1 MIELEKTYLAKKL
14 PKGLAKCDSKQ
25 IVDIYLPANRIHPV
39 LRLRQNGAKYELT
52 KKTPVANNDA
62 SRQREQTIVLD
73 GAEFQ
78 QLNQLTGKR
87 VSKIRYFY
95 KSGKFTAEIDV
106 FQEDLKGLVLVDFE
120 FSSSAEKEAFVPPDF
135 CLADVTAETFV
146 AGGMIC
152 GKKYSDLAVALNKFG
167 YKKLFL

>member
-1 MIELEKTYLAKKL
+1 MIELEKTYLAKNF
-14 PKGLAKCDSKQ
+14 PEGLAKCDSKK
-25 IVDIYLPANRIHPV
+25 IVDVYLPANRTHPV

-52 KKTPVANNDA
+52 KKTPVADNDA

-73 GAEFQ
+73 AAEFR
-78 QLNQLTGKR
+78 QLSQLAGKR

-95 KSGKFTAEIDV
+95 EYEKRTAEIDV

-120 FSSSAEKEAFVPPDF
+120 FSASAEKDVFVPPDF
-135 CLADVTAETFV
+135 CLADVTAEKFV